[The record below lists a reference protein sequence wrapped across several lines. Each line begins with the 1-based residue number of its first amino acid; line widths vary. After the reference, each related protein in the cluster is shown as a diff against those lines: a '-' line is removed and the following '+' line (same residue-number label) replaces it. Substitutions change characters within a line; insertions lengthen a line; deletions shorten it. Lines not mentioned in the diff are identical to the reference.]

1 MNFSWEIGAPAPE
14 KVDKMKRTAGILL
27 KVVLSLLLLTPLA
40 PAGLGQTKALS
51 SEPQENQTAAREYFI
66 REYIIGPR
74 DLLEIKVFELPEF
87 DHTVRVSEDGSIT
100 LPLLGN
106 VQVGGLTK
114 EKVEQKIADLLD
126 KYVKKAQVSV
136 FIKEYQSSRVAI
148 IGAVEKPGM
157 YELVGRQTLLQMVS
171 QAGGFK
177 ENAANEIYILREG
190 QDGNTA
196 SISIDLEDLLLNGN
210 QRLNIPLQPNDV
222 INVPVDK
229 LITIYVFGQAAA
241 LEKLVLSL
249 KIIVPEGFYLEDV
262 FEAQDV
268 GLFFDHDRAPG
279 FVDRPGDKRNDQ
291 GKSHGYQ
298 GQGNDRPSPPI
309 EDINVF
315 SQVNFGRLQTLGIN
329 IIFAH
334 LRPHHLCSSEYAF
347 FNNDHISL
355 PEWDVLALSLNDI
368 VQVHPEVGFLAGFIF
383 SLDDNSP
390 LGSILA

>member
-1 MNFSWEIGAPAPE
+1 MNFNRWSRAGAQK
-14 KVDKMKRTAGILL
+14 KVNKMNGDGRFFL
-27 KVVLSLLLLTPLA
+27 KSVLSLLLLTLLVSASP
-40 PAGLGQTKALS
+40 GQTQGLPSAT
-51 SEPQENQTAAREYFI
+51 QETQAASRDYFI
-66 REYIIGPR
+66 REYIIGPQ

-114 EKVEQKIADLLD
+114 EKVEQKISGLLD

-210 QRLNIPLQPNDV
+210 QRLNIPLKPNDV
-222 INVPVDK
+222 INIPVDK
-229 LITIYVFGQAAA
+229 LITIYVFGQVRNPGA
-241 LEKLVLSL
+241 LQVKMSKKITLLQAIAQAGGLSENAS
-249 KIIVPEGFYLEDV
+249 KRGVVIK
-262 FEAQDV
+262 
-268 GLFFDHDRAPG
+268 RK
-279 FVDRPGDKRNDQ
+279 DKT
-291 GKSHGYQ
+291 GKET
-298 GQGNDRPSPPI
+298 NLR
-309 EDINVF
+309 IN
-315 SQVNFGRLQTLGIN
+315 
-329 IIFAH
+329 
-334 LRPHHLCSSEYAF
+334 
-347 FNNDHISL
+347 
-355 PEWDVLALSLNDI
+355 LNDVIKGKRKDIPLREGDVVI
-368 VQVHPEVGFLAGFIF
+368 VKESIF
-383 SLDDNSP
+383 
-390 LGSILA
+390 